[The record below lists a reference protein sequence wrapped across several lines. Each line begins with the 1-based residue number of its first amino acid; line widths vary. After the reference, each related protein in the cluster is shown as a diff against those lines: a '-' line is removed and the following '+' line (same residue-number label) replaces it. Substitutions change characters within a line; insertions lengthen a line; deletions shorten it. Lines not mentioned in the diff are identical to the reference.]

1 MISLSKRLHDVFIGA
16 GCNPFLDA
24 GKIVFGGAE
33 HDHRALALFGNTKRA
48 QVLDPAHDR
57 HVPVQQHHIGHA
69 FHTHIQRHLTI
80 FGLGNVEPEFLKY
93 FAGNHSDNFGIV
105 HNKASFHILYPAY
118 CLTRRQAVRP
128 IKPWL

>member
-1 MISLSKRLHDVFIGA
+1 MRERSFSVVQNTTTGRLSSSVTRS
-16 GCNPFLDA
+16 
-24 GKIVFGGAE
+24 
-33 HDHRALALFGNTKRA
+33 A

-118 CLTRRQAVRP
+118 
-128 IKPWL
+128 